1 MVHTAEDPALTD
13 EDLRNSNISCPD
25 GGIAACD
32 NGGECGLCL
41 MEVPLSLQSKC
52 PYGWSLPHCTPQQL
66 HSLPSG
72 QFCEANGGKQMMDHT
87 CGTEDISQLGRAYC
101 FGGFDI
107 YVNVH
112 CEGTSPQ
119 SPPPPPSPPA
129 SPPPPPPLAPPPP
142 PPPLLAAAAAVLP
155 PDGSETHGVLV
166 AVLIPVGILTFA
178 AIAIGWVLVSRR
190 RARTAAL
197 EAQRQRQTQI
207 IAAASEFN
215 ASVRFAVKS
224 LPTRPHSN
232 EQAAVEMTKMDR
244 SECAVCMEKYK
255 EGDTVKDLPCGHS
268 FHEACIDAWLL
279 GKGRPAPSGPM
290 KLPGLPTCPLCKA
303 VPVDVPEPTLPE
315 KGKPTRQSV

>member
-1 MVHTAEDPALTD
+1 MVHTDLDPSLTD
-13 EDLRNSNISCPD
+13 EQLREHGISCPD
-25 GGIAACD
+25 GGLAACD

-41 MEVPLSLQSKC
+41 MEVPLSLKNEC
-52 PYGWSLPHCTPQQL
+52 PYGRNLPHCTPQEL
-66 HSLPSG
+66 HSVPYG
-72 QFCEANGGKQMMDHT
+72 QYCTAVGTNPVNANTHK
-87 CGTEDISQLGRAYC
+87 CGTKLHLQNC
-101 FGGFDI
+101 FGGFDT
-107 YVNVH
+107 YVNVF
-112 CEGTSPQ
+112 CEGVSPQ
-119 SPPPPPSPPA
+119 SPPPPPLPPR
-129 SPPPPPPLAPPPP
+129 SPPPKPPPKP
-142 PPPLLAAAAAVLP
+142 PPPLLPPPKPPPLP
-155 PDGSETHGVLV
+155 PDQSETHGVLV

-207 IAAASEFN
+207 VAAASEFN

-224 LPTRPHSN
+224 LPTRPHSD

-244 SECAVCMEKYK
+244 SECAVCMEKYT
-255 EGDTVKDLPCGHS
+255 EGDVVKDLPCGHS

-279 GKGRPAPSGPM
+279 GKGRPAPTGPL

-315 KGKPTRQSV
+315 NGKPTRQSV

>member
-1 MVHTAEDPALTD
+1 MVHTADDKVLTD
-13 EDLRNSNISCPD
+13 EQLLEHGINCPAA
-25 GGIAACD
+25 GIEACD

-41 MEVPLSLQSKC
+41 QEVPKSFHPQDC
-52 PYGWSLPHCTPQQL
+52 PYGRNLPHCTPQEL
-66 HSLPSG
+66 YWLPSG
-72 QFCEANGGKQMMDHT
+72 HFCEANAGARQKDHV
-87 CGTEDISQLGRAYC
+87 CGTEDISALGRGNC
-101 FGGFDI
+101 FGGFDV
-107 YVNVH
+107 YVNVF

-119 SPPPPPSPPA
+119 LPPPPPSPPLA
-129 SPPPPPPLAPPPP
+129 PPLAPPPKPPSPQQP
-142 PPPLLAAAAAVLP
+142 PPPLP
-155 PDGSETHGVLV
+155 PDGTETHGVLV

-178 AIAIGWVLVSRR
+178 AIAIGWVLLSRR

-224 LPTRPHSN
+224 LPTRPHSD

-303 VPVDVPEPTLPE
+303 VPVDVPEPTLPPT
-315 KGKPTRQSV
+315 KIPTRQTV

>member
-1 MVHTAEDPALTD
+1 M
-13 EDLRNSNISCPD
+13 
-25 GGIAACD
+25 
-32 NGGECGLCL
+32 
-41 MEVPLSLQSKC
+41 
-52 PYGWSLPHCTPQQL
+52 
-66 HSLPSG
+66 
-72 QFCEANGGKQMMDHT
+72 
-87 CGTEDISQLGRAYC
+87 
-101 FGGFDI
+101 
-107 YVNVH
+107 
-112 CEGTSPQ
+112 
-119 SPPPPPSPPA
+119 
-129 SPPPPPPLAPPPP
+129 
-142 PPPLLAAAAAVLP
+142 LP

-207 IAAASEFN
+207 VAAASEFN

-224 LPTRPHSN
+224 LPTRPHSD